1 MCLLVNNVY
10 SAVSTENRVLVC
22 LLLFWGR
29 FLVSDVSDSNHLE
42 ENSHDN
48 NVELVSCSTA
58 FIMGDWRER
67 ERVGEGWRVG

>member
-1 MCLLVNNVY
+1 
-10 SAVSTENRVLVC
+10 
-22 LLLFWGR
+22 LFWGR